1 MRVLDPQAAGALLCR
16 RLYCRHRVLL
26 ACAADAVVIGIGIG
40 LRGSRIPLLQ
50 RAWWGGT
57 LRLRSGRR
65 ARTAF
70 GGVSGTP
77 PTTRNQGGAL
87 PGELREPRRAGGRRN
102 CPARK
107 P

>member
-1 MRVLDPQAAGALLCR
+1 MRVLDPQAAGALLCW
-16 RLYCRHRVLL
+16 RLYCGPRVLL
-26 ACAADAVVIGIGIG
+26 ACAANAVIGIGIG

-50 RAWWGGT
+50 RACSRGT

-77 PTTRNQGGAL
+77 PTTRNLGGAL